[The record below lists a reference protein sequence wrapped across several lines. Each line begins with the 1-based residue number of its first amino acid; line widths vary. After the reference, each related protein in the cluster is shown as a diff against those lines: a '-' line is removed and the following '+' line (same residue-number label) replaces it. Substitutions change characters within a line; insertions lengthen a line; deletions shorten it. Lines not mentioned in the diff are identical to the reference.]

1 MKRSWLSLSWTHA
14 RWMLRTTWRNGEQL
28 LLVIGLPILAFLAI
42 TRTDL
47 FPGSQEPIV
56 VVVAMV
62 VLAAGF
68 TSPAISLA
76 FDRRYGSYA
85 FLGTT
90 PLTRGGIVAGTL
102 IAIGISTLLAVSLVA
117 LVATVFSE
125 ASPVVAWLVLATV
138 TGLAALVPWAFVVG
152 GTIRAEMVLVVANA
166 TFVVATLFGGVLIP
180 ADSLPY
186 GAVLAW
192 LPPGAIVAV
201 ADGSE
206 PIAVAALLG
215 WGAVGVLL
223 ARRSFR
229 WR

>member
-47 FPGSQEPIV
+47 LPGSQEPIV

-90 PLTRGGIVAGTL
+90 PLTRGGIVFGTL
-102 IAIGISTLLAVSLVA
+102 IAIGISTLLAVSLVGLA
-117 LVATVFSE
+117 AIVFSE
-125 ASPVVAWLVLATV
+125 ASPAVAWLILATV
-138 TGLAALVPWAFVVG
+138 TGLAAVVPWAFVVG
-152 GTIRAEMVLVVANA
+152 GTIRAETVLVVANA

-186 GAVLAW
+186 GTVLAW

-201 ADGSE
+201 ANGSE
-206 PIAVAALLG
+206 PLAVVALLG

-223 ARRSFR
+223 ARRSFH